1 MSTLVVNLDE
11 FSELCG
17 VTAETMRGH
26 IRSVEGNPEW
36 LIERGDRGRGYKIEP
51 EGGLAWWRA
60 KRDAAEQEAAEHADR
75 LAQLRLDILGDQA
88 EGEEGLALSGKQRR
102 EEYAATLDRIK
113 LRRMMGELVE
123 VAQLE
128 PLLASAA
135 VDMRR
140 RLSLIPGEL
149 AAEMGLPIG
158 ELAPLEKM
166 IERACGEFAD
176 AISIERIARGA

>member
-1 MSTLVVNLDE
+1 MAGLVVNLDQ

-17 VTAETMRGH
+17 VTAETMRTH
-26 IRSVEGNPEW
+26 IRSVEGKPRW

-51 EGGLAWWRA
+51 KGGLKWWQ
-60 KRDAAEQEAAEHADR
+60 KKKEKAEIEAAEHQER

-88 EGEEGLALSGKQRR
+88 EADDALSLSGKQRR

-123 VAQLE
+123 VSQLE
-128 PLLASAA
+128 PLLANAA
-135 VDMRR
+135 VEMRR

-149 AAEMGLPIG
+149 AAEMGITIE
-158 ELAPLEKM
+158 ELAPLERM
-166 IERACGEFAD
+166 LERAAGEFASD
-176 AISIERIARGA
+176 ISIERVNSHA